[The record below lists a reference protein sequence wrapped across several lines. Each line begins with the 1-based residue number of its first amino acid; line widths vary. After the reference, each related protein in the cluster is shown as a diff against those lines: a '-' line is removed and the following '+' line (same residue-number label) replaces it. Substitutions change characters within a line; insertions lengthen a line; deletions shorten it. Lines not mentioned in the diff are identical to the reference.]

1 MDYNQFKNK
10 FQNSP
15 IILSKEVFQQKGDYQ
30 NVHNQLNR
38 WLKKGLIIK
47 LKRGIYLLN
56 ENDRRNNPEQIF
68 LANQLYEPSYV
79 SLEFALNFYGLI
91 PERVVTVT
99 SVSTKK
105 TAHFSN
111 EFGEYI
117 YQHIKPEVFR
127 GFRSVKD
134 GNGFCSFI
142 AEPEKAVAD
151 FLYFNLHKLKV
162 GKKDV
167 FAESYRFQN
176 VENLKLKRIINL
188 SKLFNNRKLL
198 KVAKTFCEWAKNEGN
213 DDRNL

>member
-1 MDYNQFKNK
+1 MDYSQFKNK

-15 IILSKEVFQQKGDYQ
+15 VILSREVVGQKEDYQ
-30 NVHNQLNR
+30 NAHNQLNR

-47 LKRGIYLLN
+47 LKKGIYLLN
-56 ENDRRNNPEQIF
+56 KNDRRSNPDQIF

-91 PERVVTVT
+91 PERVAEVT

-105 TAHFSN
+105 TTHFSN

-117 YQHIKPEVFR
+117 YQHIKPEAFR

-134 GNGFCSFI
+134 SNGFCSFI
-142 AEPEKAVAD
+142 AEPEKAVVD
-151 FLYFNLHKLKV
+151 FLYLNLRKFKA
-162 GKKDV
+162 GDRDV

-176 VENLKLKRIINL
+176 VEDLKLNRFINL

-198 KVAKTFCEWAKNEGN
+198 KVAKTFCEWVKSE
-213 DDRNL
+213 RQL